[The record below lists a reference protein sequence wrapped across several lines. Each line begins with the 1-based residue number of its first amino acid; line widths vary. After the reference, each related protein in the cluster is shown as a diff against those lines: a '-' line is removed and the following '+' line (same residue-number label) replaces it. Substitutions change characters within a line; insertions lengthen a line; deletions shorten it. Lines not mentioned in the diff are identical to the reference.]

1 MNSPAKS
8 EAPRPPVTVSAAKLR
23 AFVAEMFRA
32 AGMSQRAADTMGEAL
47 VDADLTSRASHGVL
61 QCEAY
66 LPRLK
71 DGSITTQEQGKVVLD
86 KEAVAVIDA
95 QHMLGHLAGDQAMA
109 LAIEKAKKFGIAAV
123 AVRNGAHFGAASR
136 YVEAAAKAGCIGM
149 AMCNSRPVMP
159 APGGASP
166 MVGTNPLAIA
176 IPTAKEPALVLD
188 MATTEGTV
196 GRLRVAAK
204 AGKQIPPT
212 WAVDVNGTP
221 TTDPDEAL
229 KGMLLPAGGA
239 KGFGLA
245 LMIDLFSGLLSQG
258 AWGDKIPPMRDMTRP
273 PATSYFFMA
282 MNVEHFRPLLGF
294 LDESQEA
301 ADRVRSSKRAPGVER
316 VTAPGERSWNS
327 RKANGATVKVEA
339 ATLDVLTKLAA
350 GFGVAAPQLDA

>member
-1 MNSPAKS
+1 MNAPQ
-8 EAPRPPVTVSAAKLR
+8 EAVRPPVTVDAAKLR
-23 AFVAEMFRA
+23 AYVASMFHA
-32 AGMSQRAADTMGEAL
+32 AGMSKRAADTMGEAL
-47 VDADLTSRASHGVL
+47 VDADLTGRASHGVL
-61 QCEAY
+61 QSEAY

-71 DGSITTQEQGKVVLD
+71 NKSISTRETGDVVLD
-86 KEAVAVIDA
+86 REAVAVLDA
-95 QHMLGHLAGDQAMA
+95 RHMLGHLAADQAMA
-109 LAIEKAKKFGIAAV
+109 LAIGKAKKFGVAAV

-136 YVEAAAKAGCIGM
+136 YVITAAKAGCIGV

-176 IPTAKEPALVLD
+176 MPTAKEPALVLD

-221 TTDPDEAL
+221 TTDPNEAL

-245 LMIDLFSGLLSQG
+245 LMIDLFSGLLSSG
-258 AWGDKIPPMRDMTRP
+258 AWGDHIPPMRDLSRAP
-273 PATSYFFMA
+273 STSYFFIA
-282 MNVEHFRPLLGF
+282 LDIEHFRPLMGF
-294 LDESQEA
+294 LDEAQVA
-301 ADRVRSSKRAPGVER
+301 ADRVRGSTLAPGSDK
-316 VTAPGERSWNS
+316 VTTPGERSFGLRN
-327 RKANGATVKVEA
+327 KNGDKVKIEA
-339 ATLDVLTKLAA
+339 ATLDVLATLAA
-350 GFGVAAPQLDA
+350 EFGVKTPDLAPV